1 MNAVGCWSWWN
12 GVLCSDSDLFV
23 PTYTKSYSQ
32 VSESPIP
39 RRSREVLEQ
48 AIRRTPV
55 TVNT

>member
-48 AIRRTPV
+48 AIRRS
-55 TVNT
+55 